1 MTNMSVGRKQEKVVI
16 IMCVECG
23 PLNKQAVNKAETQLT
38 KDLAAFVAI
47 LSGLPPSQII
57 FQTFVCFPDAFSL
70 ELQTI
75 FCSSCFETAIV
86 SQEDLDDFSLLQRKT
101 QVPDRPKLANAN
113 GKKKLLILTA
123 RCLSNLSLLHIGYRD
138 IQDKEILVVEKHKY
152 NLESIDG
159 KMLQKEFVIASPQ
172 EQQVIANFTSS
183 TSQRHLVL
191 EGPAGTG
198 KTLVALQVANKLR
211 QTRHPSKKA
220 SSNNEPLLVVTT
232 ELKKEDDPIMKYLD
246 DANGSKENKIFKKW
260 RNILEEFEISTDRA
274 YGVQLLHLAE
284 ALAKK
289 WEGREI
295 VMLLDEIQ
303 NRIIMSKW

>member
-172 EQQVIANFTSS
+172 QQVIANFTSS

-198 KTLVALQVANKLR
+198 KTLVALQVANKLM
-211 QTRHPSKKA
+211 QPISDTSENA
-220 SSNNEPLLVVTT
+220 SSSEPLLVVTT

-246 DANGSKENKIFKKW
+246 TATGSREKKIFKRW
-260 RNILEEFEISTDRA
+260 ADILKEFEIDTYRG

-289 WEGREI
+289 WGGREI